1 MTAGVI
7 DTLKLARAL
16 QDNAHFSV
24 EDAEGAAA
32 AIADAIQSDVAT
44 KSDLRLAVGELRTEI
59 SEAKHE
65 TIKWVAGMIGFQTI
79 AVIGAVIAL
88 GHISR

>member
-1 MTAGVI
+1 MTSGVI

-16 QDNAHFSV
+16 RDKAHFSA

-44 KSDLRLAVGELRTEI
+44 KSDLRLAVSEIRTEI
-59 SEAKHE
+59 SEAKYE
-65 TIKWVAGMIGFQTI
+65 TVKRVAGMIGFQTI
-79 AVIGAVIAL
+79 AMIGAVIAL
-88 GHISR
+88 LHLSR